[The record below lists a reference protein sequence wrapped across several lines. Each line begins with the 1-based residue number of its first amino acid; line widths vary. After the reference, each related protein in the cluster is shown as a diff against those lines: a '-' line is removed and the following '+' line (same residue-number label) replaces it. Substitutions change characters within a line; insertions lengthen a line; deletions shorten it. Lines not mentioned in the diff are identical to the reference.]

1 MKRTSKRTNGSRR
14 SSPVRGARKAPPSA
28 GRAPNSARGD
38 GAASALGAFAEVV
51 RPLQAR
57 WYLFG
62 AVAVAIHGVPRT
74 TADIDVTVDLGE
86 RSASELLAALSAAGF
101 QLRPEAPEDLAA
113 ARVIP
118 VLHVSSGWRM
128 DVVLAGPGIE
138 ELFAERA
145 ELRMIGRRKVPV
157 ISPDDLIATKVL
169 AARPKD
175 LEDIRG
181 LLRIATIDRP
191 RLHATIAT
199 LEAIL
204 DQSDLRPLLDQL
216 EREAKQRR

>member
-1 MKRTSKRTNGSRR
+1 
-14 SSPVRGARKAPPSA
+14 
-28 GRAPNSARGD
+28 
-38 GAASALGAFAEVV
+38 
-51 RPLQAR
+51 
-57 WYLFG
+57 
-62 AVAVAIHGVPRT
+62 
-74 TADIDVTVDLGE
+74 
-86 RSASELLAALSAAGF
+86 
-101 QLRPEAPEDLAA
+101 
-113 ARVIP
+113 VIP